1 MNVLC
6 LWYQPPDA
14 RPAPFINPMC
24 RASKAFPQFGIDLRV
39 QKVTTPLHAEADLA
53 DSWYDVLLLH
63 EAPLYE
69 PAIEIDRPVIFL
81 ERLDGAQLRRC
92 RTYLDR
98 IAGVIK
104 AYTFRNRHDYNLTY
118 DRKHIET
125 LHDAG
130 IKCLKPIYCEDP
142 PDPVLLKSERD
153 KIRTGYGFGAWDNI
167 VGLIDR
173 EVNFDAERPIDVQFA
188 GTVSYEESEVD
199 AHRMLALKSVI
210 EWNVQRPTRGAAK
223 AGRQLRYKDYVREIS
238 RSKCVLCPW
247 GWGESTHRDY
257 EAWMLG
263 AVVVKPNTDYVE
275 SWPDVYRAGVTYVEC
290 APDFSDAHE
299 KIAHVV
305 ENFGDYK
312 RMRTRTR
319 ELVRRAWS
327 ASAIADR
334 IGQQIEELIA

>member
-14 RPAPFINPMC
+14 RPAPFINPLI
-24 RASKAFPQFGIDLRV
+24 RSAEAFSQFGIDLRV
-39 QKVTTPLHAEADLA
+39 QQVTTPDAADVVLGLA
-53 DSWYDVLLLH
+53 DYDVLLLH

-299 KIAHVV
+299 KIDHIVNHFSDYDCMRGLARRLVAFSYSAKVV
-305 ENFGDYK
+305 ARHMSE
-312 RMRTRTR
+312 
-319 ELVRRAWS
+319 
-327 ASAIADR
+327 
-334 IGQQIEELIA
+334 QIKALIK

>member
-1 MNVLC
+1 MKVLC

-14 RPAPFINPMC
+14 RPAPFINPMI
-24 RASKAFPQFGIDLRV
+24 RSAKAFSQFGINLEVHRV
-39 QKVTTPLHAEADLA
+39 GTGAEADASLSG
-53 DSWYDVLLLH
+53 DYDVLLLH

-69 PAIEIDRPVIFL
+69 PAVEIDRPVIFL
-81 ERLDGAQLRRC
+81 ERLDGAQLRRS
-92 RTYLDR
+92 RKYLDR

-153 KIRTGYGFGAWDNI
+153 KIRTGYGFGAWNNI
-167 VGLIDR
+167 GQLVDR
-173 EVNFDAERPIDVQFA
+173 EIDFDAERPIDVQFA
-188 GTVSYEESEVD
+188 GTVSYEESEVE
-199 AHRMLALKSVI
+199 AHRRAALEAVYK
-210 EWNVQRPTRGAAK
+210 WP
-223 AGRQLRYKDYVREIS
+223 GRHVGIGGRKLGYKQYVREMQNT
-238 RSKCVLCPW
+238 KAVLCPW

-275 SWPDVYRAGVTYVEC
+275 SWPDVYRAGETYVEC

-299 KIAHVV
+299 KIAHIV
-305 ENFGDYK
+305 ENFDEYK
-312 RMRTRTR
+312 SMRKYAHSI
-319 ELVRRAWS
+319 V
-327 ASAIADR
+327 AIAYAPDM
-334 IGQQIEELIA
+334 IAEHMAKQIKALIA

>member
-53 DSWYDVLLLH
+53 DPWHDVLLLH

-92 RTYLDR
+92 RPYLDR

-104 AYTFRNRHDYNLTY
+104 GYTFRNRSEYNLTY

-130 IKCLKPIYCEDP
+130 VKCLKPIFCEDP

-167 VGLIDR
+167 GQLVDR
-173 EVNFDAERPIDVQFA
+173 EIDFDAERPIDVQFA
-188 GTVSYEESEVD
+188 GTVSYEESEVE
-199 AHRMLALKSVI
+199 AHRLSALHAVQAWPGVQSGIGGRPMSYKQYTREML
-210 EWNVQRPTRGAAK
+210 
-223 AGRQLRYKDYVREIS
+223 

-275 SWPDVYRAGVTYVEC
+275 SWPDVYRAGETYIEC

-299 KIAHVV
+299 KIAHITEHFDEYMTMRVV
-305 ENFGDYK
+305 MWRLIEQAYQPYFVAGH
-312 RMRTRTR
+312 MA
-319 ELVRRAWS
+319 E
-327 ASAIADR
+327 
-334 IGQQIEELIA
+334 QIKALIA